1 MTTIDQMVD
10 LNLKMNNVDPA
21 TATADQRQEAR
32 KRCEACADALNEP
45 LEVVASSFVAHF
57 KSEAN

>member
-1 MTTIDQMVD
+1 MTIIDQMVD

-21 TATADQRQEAR
+21 TATAVDREKAL
-32 KRCEACADALNEP
+32 KRCEACADALGEP

-57 KSEAN
+57 KSETN